1 MQRQGAGMRVTKDSL
16 LGLLAHE
23 TTRNALG
30 RLSQGEDVRRVAA
43 DVAGQVLTAK
53 IAQAMGAAPA
63 ASGSPRTVNV
73 AAVDI
78 EDAEFTVVNESGRK
92 KPKEK

>member
-53 IAQAMGAAPA
+53 IAQAIGAAPPA
-63 ASGSPRTVNV
+63 DPRTVKV
-73 AAVDI
+73 AAVDVV
-78 EDAEFTVVNESGRK
+78 DAEFVEVNESGRK

>member
-1 MQRQGAGMRVTKDSL
+1 MALTKDSL

-23 TTRNALG
+23 TTRAALG

-63 ASGSPRTVNV
+63 ADPRTVKV
-73 AAVDI
+73 AAADVM
-78 EDAEFTVVNESGRK
+78 DAEFTEVNDSPGRK

>member
-1 MQRQGAGMRVTKDSL
+1 MKVTKDSL

-63 ASGSPRTVNV
+63 GRPRTVNV
-73 AAVDI
+73 AAVDA
-78 EDAEFTVVNESGRK
+78 EDAEFVDVTPKRS
-92 KPKEK
+92 KEK